1 MSSNESTDTNKNEQQ
16 KNFTNTKEGSKDIKP
31 IDQFFNNFKRFMNYD
46 REGKQNMP
54 ASAIAQDVL
63 ARSYRDKRLEKNN
76 YNNDINTPLQEQNY
90 SGSNSPQQ
98 KESEAG
104 SKSPQPLSS
113 LNQNNESYMSFMTI
127 IGILVA
133 VNIGFTVYIL
143 YRVYQYEKLLI
154 YQNQKIEE
162 SFIQKN
168 KTRTEG
174 LSKASQLTQEERKTL
189 QKLIQHT
196 TSQIAKE
203 YNMSIEDVLQE
214 YSHEIFIR
222 MQEKLQK
229 A

>member
-174 LSKASQLTQEERKTL
+174 LPTASQLTQEERKTL

-222 MQEKLQK
+222 VQEKLQK